1 MANKEDLIASLQKNK
16 AKDEEKVRNNQYKY
30 KIGERRRE

>member
-16 AKDEEKVRNNQYKY
+16 AKDEEKVRNK
-30 KIGERRRE
+30 

>member
-16 AKDEEKVRNNQYKY
+16 AKDEEKVRKKY
-30 KIGERRRE
+30 KTIKILIQEK